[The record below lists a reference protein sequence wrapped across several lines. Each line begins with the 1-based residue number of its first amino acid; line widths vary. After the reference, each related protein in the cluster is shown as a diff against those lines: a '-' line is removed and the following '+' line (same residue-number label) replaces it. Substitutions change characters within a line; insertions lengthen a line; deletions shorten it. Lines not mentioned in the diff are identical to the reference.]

1 MIDNPIVAAHK
12 MPPEEL
18 LEVMRTGI
26 KGLRIK
32 EGLAG
37 LVEHYLFSAIGKADI
52 PIEFSDLGSLE
63 RLAAVAGIAGW
74 RAREEHFERVSARA
88 FCMFQILLLG
98 HHGVKLPAMQPIED
112 GQDESHVQC

>member
-1 MIDNPIVAAHK
+1 MSENPLIIAHK
-12 MPPEEL
+12 MPPETL

-52 PIEFSDLGSLE
+52 PIKFSDFGTPE
-63 RLAAVAGIAGW
+63 RLAAVSYT
-74 RAREEHFERVSARA
+74 H
-88 FCMFQILLLG
+88 LT
-98 HHGVKLPAMQPIED
+98 LPTIY
-112 GQDESHVQC
+112 SV